1 MRHLTHATTSGKYGR
16 PLLHA
21 LLLLAVGGVAVWLI
35 ITSRLTTWD
44 LRNNLWAPAYLL
56 LHRQNPYDL
65 SSLFELGN
73 AVWMPMAL
81 GFFFPVGLLT
91 EYQSSMLWLLLNIG
105 LILLMVLMVA
115 GTVRPRIIPFIFCL
129 LAIFLYPPVI
139 SHLGA
144 GQFTLL
150 AVLLMLLATRLATR
164 ERYGLAAFS
173 LALALTKP
181 QLGILLVPGLLFYTI
196 RHRGVKKCL
205 WFVGLLVFSII
216 LLTLPLFVFYP
227 NWLPGLLAALNRNP
241 TWVHPSL
248 FSLFQLWLGHNGVW
262 LWLLLF
268 IILSIVNLRIW
279 QKMPPRTAVYWS
291 LALTGIST
299 PYVWSYDFVI
309 QLPLFIHAIF
319 SLEQWRAQVI
329 LWAGYLLTWGATYWV
344 ATNTDAD
351 NYRYWFIPWLM
362 LLTILAATM
371 LEKRSFTHGTE

>member
-115 GTVRPRIIPFIFCL
+115 GTLRPRIIPFIFCL

-181 QLGILLVPGLLFYTI
+181 QLGILVVPGLLFYTI

>member
-129 LAIFLYPPVI
+129 LAIFLYPPII